1 MNTPSPHKLLF
12 ATTKAPTT
20 RLYVN
25 LQAVKNN
32 WHKLND
38 LSDNSCQTGAVIK
51 ANSYG
56 MGMEAVSMALY
67 QTGCRLFFTA
77 RIDEAHDLLDIFNNA
92 SINDAHIVIFDG
104 ILAGHEGYFQ
114 HPSLIAALNDK
125 AQIERARFIAK
136 QNDRPTPCFIHI
148 DTGMSRL
155 GLPLDDWHVL
165 KNNDGLKGLDIQMVM
180 SHLAS
185 ADLPASPQNKKQLS
199 AFHNALKDTNY
210 KASLANS
217 GGILL
222 GSNYHF
228 DAARPGIALYG
239 LTPDKSAQNLEM
251 AFRWT
256 ADILQIRDISKGM
269 SVGYG
274 GSFIADK
281 DMKLAT
287 IGVGYADGFLRRS
300 QQSLYVRIEGID
312 CPLVGRVSM
321 DSCVVDI
328 SALSQQQIEKASHAV
343 IIEDAASAHELA
355 DRTDTIIY
363 EVMTIL
369 GERVLRHYDDGDV
382 T

>member
-1 MNTPSPHKLLF
+1 MDTPSPHKLPF
-12 ATTKAPTT
+12 ATAKAPTT
-20 RLYVN
+20 SLYVN
-25 LQAVKNN
+25 LKAVKNN

-38 LSDNSCQTGAVIK
+38 LSDSACQTGAVIK

-67 QTGCRLFFTA
+67 KAGCRLFFTA
-77 RIDEAHDLLDIFNNA
+77 RIDEAHHLLDIFDKFA
-92 SINDAHIVIFDG
+92 FTDAKIIVFDG
-104 ILAGHEGYFQ
+104 VQEGHEAYFH
-114 HPSLIAALNDK
+114 HPSLIPALNDQ

-136 QNDRPTPCFIHI
+136 QNDRATPCFIHI

-155 GLPLDDWHVL
+155 GLPLQEWQNI
-165 KNNDGLKGLDIQMVM
+165 KNSDGLDSLDIQMIM

-185 ADLPASPQNKKQLS
+185 ADLPNSPQNKLQLS
-199 AFHNALKDTNY
+199 AFQNALDGTNY
-210 KASLANS
+210 KASFANS
-217 GGILL
+217 GGVFL
-222 GSNYHF
+222 GKEYHF
-228 DAARPGIALYG
+228 DVARPGLALYG
-239 LTPDKSAQNLEM
+239 LSPDKSDQNLEM

-256 ADILQIRDISKGM
+256 ADILQIRDIQKGM

-274 GSFIADK
+274 GGFIAEK

-300 QQSLYVRIEGID
+300 QQAVFMRIEGTD
-312 CPLVGRVSM
+312 CPLIGRVSM

-328 SALSQQQIEKASHAV
+328 SSLTQQQIEKATKA
-343 IIEDAASAHELA
+343 IIIDDAISAHELA

-369 GERVLRHYDDGDV
+369 GERVMRHYDDEDAI
-382 T
+382 